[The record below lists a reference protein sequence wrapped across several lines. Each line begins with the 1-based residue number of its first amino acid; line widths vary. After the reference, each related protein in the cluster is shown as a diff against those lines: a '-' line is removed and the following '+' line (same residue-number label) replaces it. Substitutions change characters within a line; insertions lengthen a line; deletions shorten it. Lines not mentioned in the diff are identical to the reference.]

1 MFLRAGR
8 CSNVAISVNGFHTS
22 SATYLNQYWR
32 QRKGLIAN
40 PSKYGLMVTLPD
52 YSFKD
57 NRPTPYG
64 SKQLGRMKKHQEYAK
79 RVLQLIGEI
88 DHAVDRHARLMKE
101 EKDKKDQ
108 ILANKLKPKGQQ
120 LLTSE

>member
-1 MFLRAGR
+1 MFD
-8 CSNVAISVNGFHTS
+8 
-22 SATYLNQYWR
+22 Q
-32 QRKGLIAN
+32 Q
-40 PSKYGLMVTLPD
+40 
-52 YSFKD
+52 
-57 NRPTPYG
+57 
-64 SKQLGRMKKHQEYAK
+64 K

-88 DHAVDRHARLMKE
+88 DHAVDSHARLMKE